1 MDRKRLFEIG
11 KVLYQSNLPFRVRL
25 FNVLA
30 SLGCIISLCNGVFSY
45 LNNGDKRILIINAGI
60 AVLSLMLLFY
70 AYYRKKYQ
78 RCYFITIVVIF
89 MILFPFMFFKSGG
102 YKGGMPSFY
111 IFGVLFTV
119 FMLEGWLMF
128 FSVLL
133 ELVIYI
139 ATMGIAY
146 YYPVCVSWFHSEK
159 EIVADVLTGVVVASV
174 SLGAAMYFHFRIYRK
189 QQIFLTQAREEA
201 MEANQA
207 KSIFLAN
214 MSHEI
219 RTPINVMLGMN
230 EMILRE
236 SASKEIVQYAES
248 VEKAGRYLL
257 SLINNILDITRI
269 ESGKLDITE
278 EKFELRQLIQE
289 IWMIGT
295 KQAEAKKIDFVI
307 EAEEELP
314 KYLTG
319 DVLHTKQVILNLISN
334 AVKYTEEGRVTLEIN
349 ASGDQII
356 FSVKDTG
363 IGIRKEDM
371 DTLFDMFTRVDMKR
385 HRNIEGS
392 GLGLTIAKELCE
404 QMGGQIY
411 AESIYGKGSRF
422 TVCLPLKSTG
432 EEKIGKWNFEESKK
446 VSEDRK
452 RFFAPKAKV
461 LIVDDSQQNLQV
473 LASLLQRTSMQLDK
487 AGSGLE
493 CIEKVRSKK
502 YHLIFLDYMMPE
514 MDGMETFHKLREEEN
529 GQEVPII
536 AITADVSTGIRQKF
550 LSEGFADYLSKP
562 VMWDRLEEIL
572 LQFIPANLISREKDA
587 REEWQIEEKQILEL
601 KQKMKQWD
609 IELSEGLRLLSG
621 SISQYRRLAELFVE
635 YYVPNKEQLI
645 QSFERLQQTQNE
657 IKNMTGLLHT
667 IKSNARAIGA
677 IELYELSFTMEKK
690 GKLQDVNYINKAIP
704 LLFFEWERVVQG
716 ICFFIKYTEP
726 FLLKNSAK
734 DSPKQVEEDCFNEGF
749 EKKYKEAKKELL
761 CAIGRYQGKY
771 AEEQIEILLSL
782 EKDADQRK
790 QLEKIQKSVRNLEFD
805 EAEQL
810 MEEWEK
816 GYD

>member
-1 MDRKRLFEIG
+1 MIT
-11 KVLYQSNLPFRVRL
+11 
-25 FNVLA
+25 
-30 SLGCIISLCNGVFSY
+30 SLL
-45 LNNGDKRILIINAGI
+45 R
-60 AVLSLMLLFY
+60 
-70 AYYRKKYQ
+70 R
-78 RCYFITIVVIF
+78 
-89 MILFPFMFFKSGG
+89 
-102 YKGGMPSFY
+102 
-111 IFGVLFTV
+111 
-119 FMLEGWLMF
+119 
-128 FSVLL
+128 
-133 ELVIYI
+133 
-139 ATMGIAY
+139 
-146 YYPVCVSWFHSEK
+146 
-159 EIVADVLTGVVVASV
+159 TGV
-174 SLGAAMYFHFRIYRK
+174 
-189 QQIFLTQAREEA
+189 Q
-201 MEANQA
+201 
-207 KSIFLAN
+207 
-214 MSHEI
+214 
-219 RTPINVMLGMN
+219 
-230 EMILRE
+230 
-236 SASKEIVQYAES
+236 
-248 VEKAGRYLL
+248 
-257 SLINNILDITRI
+257 LDT
-269 ESGKLDITE
+269 
-278 EKFELRQLIQE
+278 
-289 IWMIGT
+289 
-295 KQAEAKKIDFVI
+295 A
-307 EAEEELP
+307 
-314 KYLTG
+314 
-319 DVLHTKQVILNLISN
+319 
-334 AVKYTEEGRVTLEIN
+334 
-349 ASGDQII
+349 ASG
-356 FSVKDTG
+356 F
-363 IGIRKEDM
+363 
-371 DTLFDMFTRVDMKR
+371 
-385 HRNIEGS
+385 
-392 GLGLTIAKELCE
+392 
-404 QMGGQIY
+404 
-411 AESIYGKGSRF
+411 
-422 TVCLPLKSTG
+422 
-432 EEKIGKWNFEESKK
+432 
-446 VSEDRK
+446 
-452 RFFAPKAKV
+452 
-461 LIVDDSQQNLQV
+461 
-473 LASLLQRTSMQLDK
+473 
-487 AGSGLE
+487 E
-493 CIEKVRSKK
+493 CIEKVRNKK

-529 GQEVPII
+529 GEEVPII

-550 LSEGFADYLSKP
+550 LSEDFADYLSKP

-667 IKSNARAIGA
+667 LKSNARAIGA

-734 DSPKQVEEDCFNEGF
+734 DSPKQAEGDGCNEGF
-749 EKKYKEAKKELL
+749 EKKYKEAKKKLL

>member
-11 KVLYQSNLPFRVRL
+11 KVLYQSDLPFRVRL

-493 CIEKVRSKK
+493 CIKKVRSKK

-572 LQFIPANLISREKDA
+572 LQFIPANLILREKDA
-587 REEWQIEEKQILEL
+587 REEWKIEEKQILEL

-621 SISQYRRLAELFVE
+621 SISQYRKLAELFVE

-667 IKSNARAIGA
+667 LKSNARAIGA

-734 DSPKQVEEDCFNEGF
+734 DSPKQVEEDFFNEGF
-749 EKKYKEAKKELL
+749 EKKYKEAKKKLL

>member
-11 KVLYQSNLPFRVRL
+11 KVLYQSKLPFRVRL

-269 ESGKLDITE
+269 ESGKLDIIE

-334 AVKYTEEGRVTLEIN
+334 AVKYTEEGSVTLEIN

-422 TVCLPLKSTG
+422 TVCLPLKSIG

-587 REEWQIEEKQILEL
+587 REEWQIGEKQILEL

-657 IKNMTGLLHT
+657 IKNMTELLHT
-667 IKSNARAIGA
+667 LKSNARAIGA

-734 DSPKQVEEDCFNEGF
+734 DSPKQAEEDCFNEGF

-810 MEEWEK
+810 MKEWEK
-816 GYD
+816 GHD

>member
-1 MDRKRLFEIG
+1 M
-11 KVLYQSNLPFRVRL
+11 
-25 FNVLA
+25 
-30 SLGCIISLCNGVFSY
+30 
-45 LNNGDKRILIINAGI
+45 
-60 AVLSLMLLFY
+60 
-70 AYYRKKYQ
+70 
-78 RCYFITIVVIF
+78 
-89 MILFPFMFFKSGG
+89 
-102 YKGGMPSFY
+102 
-111 IFGVLFTV
+111 
-119 FMLEGWLMF
+119 
-128 FSVLL
+128 
-133 ELVIYI
+133 
-139 ATMGIAY
+139 
-146 YYPVCVSWFHSEK
+146 
-159 EIVADVLTGVVVASV
+159 
-174 SLGAAMYFHFRIYRK
+174 
-189 QQIFLTQAREEA
+189 
-201 MEANQA
+201 
-207 KSIFLAN
+207 
-214 MSHEI
+214 
-219 RTPINVMLGMN
+219 
-230 EMILRE
+230 
-236 SASKEIVQYAES
+236 
-248 VEKAGRYLL
+248 
-257 SLINNILDITRI
+257 
-269 ESGKLDITE
+269 
-278 EKFELRQLIQE
+278 
-289 IWMIGT
+289 
-295 KQAEAKKIDFVI
+295 
-307 EAEEELP
+307 
-314 KYLTG
+314 
-319 DVLHTKQVILNLISN
+319 
-334 AVKYTEEGRVTLEIN
+334 
-349 ASGDQII
+349 
-356 FSVKDTG
+356 
-363 IGIRKEDM
+363 
-371 DTLFDMFTRVDMKR
+371 
-385 HRNIEGS
+385 
-392 GLGLTIAKELCE
+392 
-404 QMGGQIY
+404 
-411 AESIYGKGSRF
+411 
-422 TVCLPLKSTG
+422 
-432 EEKIGKWNFEESKK
+432 
-446 VSEDRK
+446 
-452 RFFAPKAKV
+452 
-461 LIVDDSQQNLQV
+461 DDSQQNLQV

-587 REEWQIEEKQILEL
+587 REEWQIGEKQILEL

-635 YYVPNKEQLI
+635 YYGPNKEQLI

-667 IKSNARAIGA
+667 LKSNARAIGA

-734 DSPKQVEEDCFNEGF
+734 DSPKQAEEDCFNEGF

-810 MEEWEK
+810 MKEWEK
-816 GYD
+816 GHD

>member
-1 MDRKRLFEIG
+1 M
-11 KVLYQSNLPFRVRL
+11 
-25 FNVLA
+25 
-30 SLGCIISLCNGVFSY
+30 
-45 LNNGDKRILIINAGI
+45 
-60 AVLSLMLLFY
+60 
-70 AYYRKKYQ
+70 
-78 RCYFITIVVIF
+78 
-89 MILFPFMFFKSGG
+89 
-102 YKGGMPSFY
+102 
-111 IFGVLFTV
+111 
-119 FMLEGWLMF
+119 
-128 FSVLL
+128 
-133 ELVIYI
+133 
-139 ATMGIAY
+139 
-146 YYPVCVSWFHSEK
+146 
-159 EIVADVLTGVVVASV
+159 
-174 SLGAAMYFHFRIYRK
+174 
-189 QQIFLTQAREEA
+189 
-201 MEANQA
+201 
-207 KSIFLAN
+207 
-214 MSHEI
+214 
-219 RTPINVMLGMN
+219 
-230 EMILRE
+230 
-236 SASKEIVQYAES
+236 
-248 VEKAGRYLL
+248 EKAGRYLL

-514 MDGMETFHKLREEEN
+514 MDGMETFHKLRDEEN

-667 IKSNARAIGA
+667 LKSNARAIGA

>member
-159 EIVADVLTGVVVASV
+159 EIVADVLTGVVVESV

-587 REEWQIEEKQILEL
+587 REEWKIEEKQILEL

-667 IKSNARAIGA
+667 LKSNARAIGA

-734 DSPKQVEEDCFNEGF
+734 DSPKQAEEDCFNEGF

>member
-1 MDRKRLFEIG
+1 M
-11 KVLYQSNLPFRVRL
+11 
-25 FNVLA
+25 
-30 SLGCIISLCNGVFSY
+30 
-45 LNNGDKRILIINAGI
+45 
-60 AVLSLMLLFY
+60 
-70 AYYRKKYQ
+70 
-78 RCYFITIVVIF
+78 
-89 MILFPFMFFKSGG
+89 
-102 YKGGMPSFY
+102 
-111 IFGVLFTV
+111 
-119 FMLEGWLMF
+119 
-128 FSVLL
+128 
-133 ELVIYI
+133 
-139 ATMGIAY
+139 
-146 YYPVCVSWFHSEK
+146 
-159 EIVADVLTGVVVASV
+159 
-174 SLGAAMYFHFRIYRK
+174 
-189 QQIFLTQAREEA
+189 
-201 MEANQA
+201 
-207 KSIFLAN
+207 
-214 MSHEI
+214 
-219 RTPINVMLGMN
+219 
-230 EMILRE
+230 
-236 SASKEIVQYAES
+236 
-248 VEKAGRYLL
+248 
-257 SLINNILDITRI
+257 DITRI

-452 RFFAPKAKV
+452 RFFAPKAKA

-529 GQEVPII
+529 GQEVPVI

-667 IKSNARAIGA
+667 LKSNARAIGA

>member
-314 KYLTG
+314 KYLIG

-587 REEWQIEEKQILEL
+587 REEWKIEEKQILEL

-667 IKSNARAIGA
+667 LKSNARAIGA

-734 DSPKQVEEDCFNEGF
+734 DSPKQAEEDCFNEGF

>member
-1 MDRKRLFEIG
+1 MDGKRLFEIG
-11 KVLYQSNLPFRVRL
+11 KALYQSDLPFRVRL

-30 SLGCIISLCNGVFSY
+30 SLGCIISLCNGIFSY

-146 YYPVCVSWFHSEK
+146 YYPACVSWFHSEK

-295 KQAEAKKIDFVI
+295 KQAEAKKIEFVI

-334 AVKYTEEGRVTLEIN
+334 AVKYTEEGQITLEIN
-349 ASGDQII
+349 VSGDQII

-432 EEKIGKWNFEESKK
+432 EEKIGKWDFEESKK
-446 VSEDRK
+446 VSEDQK
-452 RFFAPKAKV
+452 RFFASKAKV

-473 LASLLQRTSMQLDK
+473 LASLLQRTGVQLDK

-514 MDGMETFHKLREEEN
+514 MDGIETFHKLREEEN
-529 GQEVPII
+529 GREVPII

-587 REEWQIEEKQILEL
+587 REEWQIGEKHILEL

-667 IKSNARAIGA
+667 LKSNARAIGA

-690 GKLQDVNYINKAIP
+690 GKIQDINYINKAIP
-704 LLFFEWERVVQG
+704 LLFFEWERVVRG
-716 ICFFIKYTEP
+716 ICHFIKYTEP

-734 DSPKQVEEDCFNEGF
+734 DSLKQVEGDCFNECF
-749 EKKYKEAKKELL
+749 EKKYKEAKKKLL

-790 QLEKIQKSVRNLEFD
+790 QLEKIQKTVRNLEFD

-810 MEEWEK
+810 MKEWEK

>member
-314 KYLTG
+314 KYLIG

-587 REEWQIEEKQILEL
+587 REEWKIEEKQILEL

-645 QSFERLQQTQNE
+645 QSFERLQQKQNE

-667 IKSNARAIGA
+667 LKSNARAIGA

>member
-667 IKSNARAIGA
+667 LKSNARAIGA

>member
-314 KYLTG
+314 KYLIG

-587 REEWQIEEKQILEL
+587 REEWKIEEKQILEL

-667 IKSNARAIGA
+667 LKSNARAIGA

>member
-487 AGSGLE
+487 AGSGLK

-587 REEWQIEEKQILEL
+587 REEWKIEEKQILEL

-667 IKSNARAIGA
+667 LKSNARAIGA